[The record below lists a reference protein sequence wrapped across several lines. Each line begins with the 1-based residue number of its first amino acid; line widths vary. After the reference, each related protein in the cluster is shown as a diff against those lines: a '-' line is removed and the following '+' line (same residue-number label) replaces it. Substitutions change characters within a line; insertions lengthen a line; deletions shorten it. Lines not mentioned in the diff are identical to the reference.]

1 MCFERSFLPLL
12 LKLFSLGLS
21 FWCPQAALLI
31 RVPFDDVTLSRT
43 RVLGKSCIVFLCC
56 SQDLPTFIKYLLNVF
71 HALSFQDCKNQN
83 IQKTETLEQGVMVRG
98 IPVHGRLE
106 QEDCKFEA
114 SLKKSF
120 YYFLEKILFYML
132 HGFLLHMC
140 SCPREVRRRC
150 GIPWSLNHRQCDPP
164 DADAGNGTESMESSK
179 HSNCWAVQTP
189 VQRSYN

>member
-1 MCFERSFLPLL
+1 M
-12 LKLFSLGLS
+12 
-21 FWCPQAALLI
+21 
-31 RVPFDDVTLSRT
+31 
-43 RVLGKSCIVFLCC
+43 LGKSCIIFLCC

-114 SLKKSF
+114 SLKKS
-120 YYFLEKILFYML
+120 LLF
-132 HGFLLHMC
+132 F
-140 SCPREVRRRC
+140 REDFVLYVAWVSSAYVQLPS
-150 GIPWSLNHRQCDPP
+150 GGQKKMWIPWSLNHRQCDPS

-189 VQRSYN
+189 VQSSYN